1 MMKLPDIPKA
11 PHWLQKFQYFTDPI
25 GYLESNRELYGD
37 IFYTPISDDFKRLLL
52 VSHPEAL
59 KQLFTGEGK
68 GFEGKPFVQLQFL
81 LGDRSV
87 VCLEGDAH
95 RRERKLL
102 MPCFQEKRI
111 GAYGQIIC
119 DLTEQVFSQLT
130 PGTTF
135 SACSVVG
142 EITLDINLNIVFGLN
157 EGKSFQKLK
166 QLITDL
172 FNSFTSPLI
181 SSVILFPSLRKDLG
195 AWSPWGYIRRLID
208 QIDELLYTEIRNLR
222 EQDNPGR
229 TDILGLLLSAKD
241 EEGQGMSDRQ
251 LRDELLTLIFAGYD
265 STRNAVCWALYWIHL
280 HPEVRE
286 KLLHELDTLDGCPEA
301 MTIFK
306 LPYLT
311 AACNESL
318 RICPV
323 AFINV
328 TREVKEPVELMGYQL
343 EPGTGVYASI
353 YLTHH
358 REDLYPDSRKFK
370 PERFLERQYTPYEFI
385 PFGGGSRRCIGDN
398 LALLE
403 MKLILATV
411 LENYQLAL
419 VNNQQVKVQG
429 RNQWVKFDRRA
440 SSTSPSGGL
449 KMVLKSKRQT

>member
-1 MMKLPDIPKA
+1 MMKLPDTPKA
-11 PHWLQKFQYFTDPI
+11 PHWLQKIQYFTDPI
-25 GYLESNRELYGD
+25 GYLESNRERYGD
-37 IFYTPISDDFKRLLL
+37 IFYTPTSDNYKRLLL
-52 VSHPEAL
+52 VSHPEGL
-59 KQLFTGEGK
+59 KQLSSEESKAFDAPGQET
-68 GFEGKPFVQLQFL
+68 LRFL
-81 LGDRSV
+81 LGDNSV
-87 VCLEGDAH
+87 ILLEGDAH
-95 RRERKLL
+95 QRERKLL
-102 MPCFQEKRI
+102 MPCFQQKRI

-119 DLTEQVFSQLT
+119 AVTEQVFSQLT

-142 EITLDINLNIVFGLN
+142 DITLDINLNLVFGLN
-157 EGKSFQKLK
+157 EGKSFHKLK
-166 QLITDL
+166 QLMSEL
-172 FNSFTSPLI
+172 MNSFTSPLI

-195 AWSPWGYIRRLID
+195 AWSPWGYLRRLIQ
-208 QIDELLYTEIRNLR
+208 QINEFLYTEIRNLR
-222 EQDNPGR
+222 VQYNPER
-229 TDILGLLLSAKD
+229 TDILNLLLLAKD
-241 EEGQGMSDRQ
+241 GEGQGMSDRQ
-251 LRDELLTLIFAGYD
+251 LRDELLTLTLAGYD

-286 KLLHELDTLDGCPEA
+286 KLLQELDTLDEFSEP

-311 AACNESL
+311 AVCNESL

-343 EPGTGVYASI
+343 EPGTGVCASI

-385 PFGGGSRRCIGDN
+385 PFGGGSRRCLGEN

-403 MKLILATV
+403 MKLILATI
-411 LENYQLAL
+411 LSNYQLAL
-419 VNNQQVKVQG
+419 ANNQSVKSQR
-429 RNQWVKFDRRA
+429 RNQWVKLERRGL
-440 SSTSPSGGL
+440 STSPSDGL
-449 KMVLKSKRQT
+449 EMVLRGKR